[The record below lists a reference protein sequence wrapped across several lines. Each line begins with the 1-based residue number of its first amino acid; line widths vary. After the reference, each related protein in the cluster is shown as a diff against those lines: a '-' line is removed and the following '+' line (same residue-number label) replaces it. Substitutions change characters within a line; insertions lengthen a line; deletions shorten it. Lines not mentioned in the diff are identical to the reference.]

1 MPIVSYVPG
10 RAFGVDGE
18 RGTERAGRFF
28 SSFPTSTPKNALNLG
43 PRPSENVETMA
54 RFVVDVNRGQMQRL
68 LNTLPAT
75 VQAAARTLLFE
86 GDLTAD
92 NSAANGIGFFDFLL
106 TSWQDPKQERE
117 QAVDTLSDNTVIFYS
132 GMTAP
137 VCSGAGTLLNTYQ
150 DDQDVWFQLLYAEL
164 LRGTMLAR
172 RGLVARFFVDSYMYT
187 GYLTSLVTGRQGG
200 VKNAKDF
207 SFTFRVKQIQIATPI
222 IYNPTTITSRIQN
235 ALFQADQR
243 VGADDDSRRGAQT
256 GTTPIAPA
264 ATPAA
269 QAVTQAANVDPREI
283 AVAQGQTAREAQAVT
298 DAQIVAQ
305 SEQARAAGS
314 TAIATATAQ
323 APVAA
328 SGDVRQTLPAADARQ
343 IRTFNDADLQV
354 FIRESLVEDAI
365 AQINASFAADAGRG
379 SVFTSPVT
387 QGETRSSARSDMIA
401 RQPTTEVTAD
411 TRAGTPAAG
420 PPTAPTAA
428 GAYSDVYRVHDTSL
442 SSVAAAQSSLSSAT
456 PTANAVQPRT
466 RRRSTAR
473 TTL

>member
-1 MPIVSYVPG
+1 M
-10 RAFGVDGE
+10 
-18 RGTERAGRFF
+18 
-28 SSFPTSTPKNALNLG
+28 
-43 PRPSENVETMA
+43 
-54 RFVVDVNRGQMQRL
+54 
-68 LNTLPAT
+68 
-75 VQAAARTLLFE
+75 
-86 GDLTAD
+86 
-92 NSAANGIGFFDFLL
+92 
-106 TSWQDPKQERE
+106 
-117 QAVDTLSDNTVIFYS
+117 
-132 GMTAP
+132 
-137 VCSGAGTLLNTYQ
+137 
-150 DDQDVWFQLLYAEL
+150 
-164 LRGTMLAR
+164 
-172 RGLVARFFVDSYMYT
+172 
-187 GYLTSLVTGRQGG
+187 
-200 VKNAKDF
+200 
-207 SFTFRVKQIQIATPI
+207 KQIQIATPI